1 MTHSAISTVFEYI
14 NSHPGY
20 RATIGVIVSQQAQKT
35 VLCWGAVS
43 DDDISYIP
51 DLAYYQIRWP
61 DAEWMPLSEQQAQ
74 LFDQAYDRRDHDAQS
89 QPKTQ
94 LSRVWVQ

>member
-14 NSHPGY
+14 NTHPGY
-20 RATIGVIVSQQAQKT
+20 RATMGVIVSQQAQQT

-43 DDDISYIP
+43 ADDASYVP
-51 DLAYYQIRWP
+51 DLAYYRARWP

-74 LFDQAYDRRDHDAQS
+74 LFDQAYDRRDHDAS
-89 QPKTQ
+89 
-94 LSRVWVQ
+94 SRTKAGTLRPSVQ

>member
-14 NSHPGY
+14 NTHPGY
-20 RATIGVIVSQQAQKT
+20 RANMGVIVSQQAQQT

-43 DDDISYIP
+43 DEDASYVP
-51 DLAYYQIRWP
+51 DLSYYRIRWP

-74 LFDQAYDRRDHDAQS
+74 WFDQAYDRRDHDAS
-89 QPKTQ
+89 SRPKSGT
-94 LSRVWVQ
+94 SRSLM